1 MLKIAVIDDD
11 IDFLKIFKDKLEFM
25 GYECKIFSNPGSAMK
40 HITDF
45 DVVFLDYNLGRING
59 KEILAEIK
67 SKKKTIYVIMISGY
81 IIDNVIKRNIYNAL
95 YSFHSK
101 PIDFNIIKKELDELF
116 RNQKI

>member
-1 MLKIAVIDDD
+1 MPEIAIIDDD
-11 IDFLKIFKDKLEFM
+11 LDFLKIFKDKLKFLD
-25 GYECKIFSNPGSAMK
+25 YECKIFSNPESAMK
-40 HITDF
+40 QIFDF
-45 DVVFLDYNLGRING
+45 DVVFLDYNLGRVNG
-59 KEILAEIK
+59 KEILAKIK